1 MKKVLFQLNKK
12 LDKEIILDF
21 LSAAEAGVDFGA
33 GIRALHPK
41 LGTKKPTKQVVSK
54 YADAF
59 YMEHIKA
66 LEHTRAAF
74 EKTWQ
79 PAEKKYFTAVEKVF
93 GKAHTPKKGYR
104 TFLSVVDCNPRF
116 LETKSFQIYWK
127 HKDGVRFV
135 VAHEILHFFFFEY
148 VKKYLPKLYTHPLL
162 WDVSEVFNSVVLI
175 DPMFVKAHG
184 VKRIVAYPAHRRY
197 LLAARH
203 AWRKRAST
211 KEFIHKIFEIV
222 GNASDVEK

>member
-1 MKKVLFQLNKK
+1 MKKVSFRLNKK

-21 LSAAEAGVDFGA
+21 LSVSEAGVDFGG

-41 LGTKKPTKQVVSK
+41 LGIKKPTKQVVSK
-54 YADAF
+54 YVDAF
-59 YMEHIKA
+59 YTKHIQA
-66 LEHTRAAF
+66 LKNTCSAF

-79 PAEKKYFTAVEKVF
+79 PAEKRYFAAVKKIF
-93 GKAHTPKKGYR
+93 GNAQTPKQGYR
-104 TFLSVVDCNPRF
+104 AYLSIVDCNPRF

-135 VAHEILHFFFFEY
+135 TAHEILHFFFFDY
-148 VKKYLPKLYTHPLL
+148 VKKHLPKLYRNPLL

-184 VKRIVAYPAHRRY
+184 IKRTVAYPAHRQY
-197 LLAARH
+197 LPAIRR
-203 AWRKRAST
+203 AWKKRTST
-211 KEFIHKIFEIV
+211 KEFIQKLFEIV
-222 GNASDVEK
+222 GKS